1 MKKILNFFFIIV
13 NIFKSKNYKLLF
25 LKFLKKFEINQST
38 QAKEWANAKAENYE
52 DYCKNLDKNLWIET
66 KEYCEKAIKN
76 SRIILNNLPIKLS
89 GQANIFLIYFLVRKF
104 KPKIIFETGVAAGW
118 SSMVILDAFKKNS
131 FGELYSSDFPDQK
144 NLNVEKYTGILV
156 REKNPKN
163 WTLDIN
169 GDEIALNRFIRNI
182 KSNYIDFFHYDS
194 DKSFS
199 GRKFAFELIKKKLSS
214 NSIVIFDDI
223 GDNLYFKNLVEN
235 EKLKY
240 KIFNFKNGF
249 VGLIFNYKN

>member
-1 MKKILNFFFIIV
+1 MKKILNFFFIII
-13 NIFKSKNYKLLF
+13 NIFKSKNYKVLF
-25 LKFLKKFEINQST
+25 FKFLKKLEINQSK

-52 DYCKNLDKNLWIET
+52 DYCENFDKNLWVET
-66 KEYCEKAIKN
+66 KEYCEKAIKK

-89 GQANIFLIYFLVRKF
+89 GQGNIFLIYFLVRKF
-104 KPKIIFETGVAAGW
+104 KPKIVFETGVSAGW
-118 SSMVILDAFKKNS
+118 SSMVILDAFKRNS
-131 FGELYSSDFPDQK
+131 FGELYSTDFPDQK

-163 WTLDIN
+163 WTLDMN

-199 GRKFAFELIKKKLSS
+199 GRKLAFELIKKKLSS

-249 VGLIFNYKN
+249 VGLIFYYKN

>member
-25 LKFLKKFEINQST
+25 LKFLKKFEINQSK

-104 KPKIIFETGVAAGW
+104 KPKIIFETGGCCW
-118 SSMVILDAFKKNS
+118 MV
-131 FGELYSSDFPDQK
+131 
-144 NLNVEKYTGILV
+144 
-156 REKNPKN
+156 
-163 WTLDIN
+163 
-169 GDEIALNRFIRNI
+169 
-182 KSNYIDFFHYDS
+182 
-194 DKSFS
+194 
-199 GRKFAFELIKKKLSS
+199 
-214 NSIVIFDDI
+214 
-223 GDNLYFKNLVEN
+223 
-235 EKLKY
+235 
-240 KIFNFKNGF
+240 
-249 VGLIFNYKN
+249 

>member
-1 MKKILNFFFIIV
+1 
-13 NIFKSKNYKLLF
+13 
-25 LKFLKKFEINQST
+25 
-38 QAKEWANAKAENYE
+38 
-52 DYCKNLDKNLWIET
+52 
-66 KEYCEKAIKN
+66 
-76 SRIILNNLPIKLS
+76 
-89 GQANIFLIYFLVRKF
+89 
-104 KPKIIFETGVAAGW
+104 
-118 SSMVILDAFKKNS
+118 MVILDAFKKNS

-156 REKNPKN
+156 KEKNPKN

-199 GRKFAFELIKKKLSS
+199 ARKFAFELIKKKLSS

>member
-1 MKKILNFFFIIV
+1 MKKIINIFFIII
-13 NIFKSKNYKLLF
+13 NIFKNNNTKVLF
-25 LKFLKKFEINQST
+25 FKFLKKFEINQSK

-52 DYCKNLDKNLWIET
+52 DYCKSFDKNLWIET

-104 KPKIIFETGVAAGW
+104 KPKIVFETGVSAGW
-118 SSMVILDAFKKNS
+118 SSMAILDAFKRNS
-131 FGELYSSDFPDQK
+131 FGELYSTDFPDQK
-144 NLNVEKYTGILV
+144 NFNVEKYTGILV

-163 WTLDIN
+163 WTLDMN

-199 GRKFAFELIKKKLSS
+199 GRKLAFELIKKKLSS